1 MKKER
6 LISSYDEVNDTFVGK
21 IDGKNGYVVDYGIT
35 DGIFLGLNNSNL
47 PTSVFISNASEVLD
61 ISKTDL
67 ESADVKIGIKCDDV
81 NLTFRMCIEDL
92 LVFSTRCK
100 NSFGIPNLNFLI
112 DCNI

>member
-21 IDGKNGYVVDYGIT
+21 IDGKNGYVVDYVIT

-67 ESADVKIGIKCDDV
+67 ESADVKIGIKCDDA